1 MEDKKNEII
10 AQGNQAAPLITD
22 MLANE
27 VILEIELPAQ
37 KYIQYII
44 YSATREAIDITSYI
58 KGYDVILQTDIRK
71 IKAIKISDAT
81 DKMKYV
87 ILNLISASSIY
98 LDRGEKT
105 NVKFIAA
112 TSDIMTGDFFLEN
125 KYLDEEDSLNNTGIS
140 VWYDNIKE
148 CIEDGKSSASATK
161 YQLTYINNEE
171 FEQKKEKFKTSG
183 DREVFKYFTIIV

>member
-1 MEDKKNEII
+1 MEDKKKNEII

-37 KYIQYII
+37 EYIQNII

-58 KGYDVILQTDIRK
+58 KDYDVILKTDIRK

-105 NVKFIAA
+105 NVKFGIFYPEHASDSSIAVNPYILVEHA
-112 TSDIMTGDFFLEN
+112 IVIDFEKHEDYYRISRIGNLTSNAFALE
-125 KYLDEEDSLNNTGIS
+125 KIEE
-140 VWYDNIKE
+140 KP
-148 CIEDGKSSASATK
+148 
-161 YQLTYINNEE
+161 
-171 FEQKKEKFKTSG
+171 
-183 DREVFKYFTIIV
+183 